1 VTSPLVVARRVVY
14 AAAALGVVLRAEAAV
29 AAADASVEPHV
40 KAAFLYNFVKFVE
53 WADNRASNGP
63 VMVCVAGSP
72 AVAASLKGAA
82 QQYRADGRELA
93 VQQVTSDSLLR
104 ACQLVYIADSDEQRA
119 RHWLV
124 ALTGS
129 TAFTV
134 SDCDRFARL
143 GGVANFFVQDGRLR
157 FAINLDAARRASL
170 RISSRMLALAQIV
183 EDEPQDSDVRISR

>member
-1 VTSPLVVARRVVY
+1 MTSPLVVARRVVY
-14 AAAALGVVLRAEAAV
+14 AAAVLGVVLRAEAAV

-53 WADNRASNGP
+53 WADDRALNGP
-63 VMVCVAGSP
+63 VTVCVAGSP

-82 QQYRADGRELA
+82 QQHRADARELV
-93 VQQVTSDSLLR
+93 VQQVTSDSLLT
-104 ACQLVYIADSDEQRA
+104 ACQLVYIAESDEQRA
-119 RHWLV
+119 RHWLA
-124 ALTGS
+124 ALSGS

-134 SDCDRFARL
+134 SDFERFARL

-157 FAINLDAARRASL
+157 FAINVDAARRASL

-183 EDEPQDSDVRISR
+183 KDEPQNSK

>member
-1 VTSPLVVARRVVY
+1 VARRIVY
-14 AAAALGVVLRAEAAV
+14 AAAALGVVLCAEAAV
-29 AAADASVEPHV
+29 ATADAPAEPQV

-53 WADNRASNGP
+53 WADDGALNGP
-63 VMVCVAGSP
+63 VTVCVAGSA

-82 QQYRADGRELA
+82 QHRADARAIA
-93 VQQVTSDSLLR
+93 VQQVTSDSPLTT
-104 ACQLVYIADSDEQRA
+104 CQLVYIADSDEQRA
-119 RHWLV
+119 RHWL
-124 ALTGS
+124 ASLNGS

-134 SDCDRFARL
+134 SDCERFARL

-183 EDEPQDSDVRISR
+183 EDEPQDSAVRISR